1 MKTPTSSGRL
11 TYLDGLRGWM
21 SLVVVLAH
29 LFAFWLASPAQL
41 EHQGAGWLV
50 DVFRWTPLG
59 VMMDGLQAVYV
70 FFAISGL
77 ALTYPVLRSAR
88 PDRTLFSMA
97 VFRYP
102 RLTMPILVSC
112 SIAFVLL
119 AVGAFHN
126 IEAAARH
133 AGAAWQASL
142 YTFPADFTDMLNF
155 SLWDAYRLLPVEVSW
170 NPPLWTMHVE
180 LFGSAMLFLLLAIV
194 RWRWLRLLIV
204 LGPGICWILT
214 VNYGYYCG
222 FFVGYCLAELLV
234 AAERSDAVRRRLA
247 AAWPLGWA
255 CLVAALA
262 LSMAWQVVAYGKARN
277 DYAYPMNVIAALTLT
292 GVVLVAPA
300 QAWLSNRVSHFLG
313 RMSFSL
319 YLTHM
324 LVICS
329 FSSSLYLATIDA
341 LPYWAVVAVVGS
353 LTLLLA
359 FLAAYAFAVLI
370 EDRLLKWLKPL
381 VLGAAAPVFEMSQ
394 TAARRARGA
403 AVRRG
408 AMR

>member
-1 MKTPTSSGRL
+1 MQTGRL

-29 LFAFWLASPAQL
+29 LFAFWLMSPAQL
-41 EHQGAGWLV
+41 EQRGVGWAVEL
-50 DVFRWTPLG
+50 FRWTPLG
-59 VMMDGLQAVYV
+59 VVMDGLQAVYI

-77 ALTYPVLRSAR
+77 ALTYPVLRSAQ
-88 PDRTLFSMA
+88 PDRALFSMA

-102 RLTMPILVSC
+102 RLTVPILASC

-119 AVGAFHN
+119 AAGAFHN
-126 IEAAARH
+126 IEAAAHH
-133 AGAAWQASL
+133 ASAAWQASL
-142 YTFPADFTDMLNF
+142 YTFPPDVASMLNF
-155 SLWDAYRLLPVEVSW
+155 ALWDAYRLLPVEVSW

-204 LGPGICWILT
+204 LGPAAYWILT

-222 FFVGYCLAELLV
+222 FFVGYCMAELLV
-234 AAERSDAVRRRLA
+234 AAERSDAMRRRLVA
-247 AAWPLGWA
+247 AQPLGWV
-255 CLVAALA
+255 CLAAAMA
-262 LSMAWQVVAYGKARN
+262 LSMAWQIAAYGKARN
-277 DYAYPMNVIAALTLT
+277 DYAYPMNVIAALTLA

-300 QAWLSNRVSHFLG
+300 QAWLSNRVSRFLG
-313 RMSFSL
+313 RVSFSL

-329 FSSSLYLATIDA
+329 FSSSLYLATIDV
-341 LPYWAVVAVVGS
+341 LPYWAVIAVVGS

-359 FLAAYAFAVLI
+359 FVAAYAFAVLI
-370 EDRLLKWLKPL
+370 EEQLLKWVKPL
-381 VLGAAAPVFEMSQ
+381 VLGASAPVFERAQEAVRWTRS
-394 TAARRARGA
+394 AAIRRGA
-403 AVRRG
+403 AR
-408 AMR
+408 